1 MDDILFKNTVASI
14 DSIYT
19 KASTFPCRVTT
30 QEGGNYVMKLIGTGP
45 GPVALLTEF
54 IGLKIAAV
62 MGLPV
67 PTPKPLYLPLS
78 FPWIMGTDEF
88 DGAVQRSF
96 GWNLGIE
103 YVDAAH
109 PATANEV
116 RNADPAFLKALVA
129 VDRALTNTDRGER
142 NPNVLVS
149 PLGFIA
155 IDFDACLY
163 LRRAIRAVAP
173 QSNSLWADHL
183 LRGTTS
189 ECAQVIPVETID
201 PAVEQVPDQW
211 LEAIGFNRLS
221 LGNALRR
228 YAESWNSI
236 AATDN

>member
-1 MDDILFKNTVASI
+1 MDNIPFENTVASI
-14 DSIYT
+14 NFIYT

-30 QEGGNYVMKLIGTGP
+30 QEGGNYVLKLMGTGP

-54 IGLKIAAV
+54 IGLKIAAA

-67 PTPKPLYLPLS
+67 PTPKPLYLPPS

-103 YVDAAH
+103 YVDGAH

-116 RNADPAFLKALVA
+116 RKADPAFLKALVA
-129 VDRALTNTDRGER
+129 VDRALTNTDRGEQ
-142 NPNVLVS
+142 NPNVLLS

-163 LRRAIRAVAP
+163 LRRAIQAVVP
-173 QSNSLWADHL
+173 RNSSLWADHL
-183 LRGTTS
+183 LRGTS
-189 ECAQVIPVETID
+189 SLPAQAIPVEAID
-201 PAVEQVPDQW
+201 RAVEEVPDQW
-211 LEAIGFNRLS
+211 LETIGFGRMS